1 MEHEKLRKS
10 ETPPTPNL
18 PCVAHR
24 LRLRLEILASLKTNA
39 MKDRENQI
47 EPAQSH
53 TFEWVFNNPAA
64 GFQDWMESNGQIF
77 WIKGKP
83 GSGKSTLMKYILSD
97 ERTRRALSSQGR
109 SILSMPSFFFHDRG
123 AHETQKSF
131 DGLLRSIVYQ
141 LLDDIPALTPAIAK
155 IYSQI
160 TEQEYQSDWLTAE
173 VEKALYAILQQ
184 QKVEGCVCLFIDALD
199 EYKGKTDRIARF
211 LKSLATPAS
220 NQKLTVRICASSRE
234 WNVFVQLLSD
244 IPRLTLQDWT
254 IGDIKSFASQRLD
267 EAKRDGSDQLLNEI
281 IRRAEGVFLWV
292 KLVIEELSEPL
303 FNGKPI
309 SNLISSLGDLP
320 DELPEFYQ
328 RMLSKVP
335 RRDHETAIRST

>member
-10 ETPPTPNL
+10 ERPPTPNL
-18 PCVAHR
+18 PYFAHR

-39 MKDRENQI
+39 MNERENQI
-47 EPAQSH
+47 EPAQPH

-97 ERTRRALSSQGR
+97 ERTRRALSSHGR

-155 IYSQI
+155 IYSLI
-160 TEQEYQSDWLTAE
+160 TEQEYQSDWPTAE
-173 VEKALYAILQQ
+173 VEKAL
-184 QKVEGCVCLFIDALD
+184 
-199 EYKGKTDRIARF
+199 
-211 LKSLATPAS
+211 
-220 NQKLTVRICASSRE
+220 
-234 WNVFVQLLSD
+234 
-244 IPRLTLQDWT
+244 
-254 IGDIKSFASQRLD
+254 
-267 EAKRDGSDQLLNEI
+267 
-281 IRRAEGVFLWV
+281 
-292 KLVIEELSEPL
+292 
-303 FNGKPI
+303 
-309 SNLISSLGDLP
+309 
-320 DELPEFYQ
+320 
-328 RMLSKVP
+328 
-335 RRDHETAIRST
+335 